1 MQLIWIPGST
11 SSVKKITVSKR
22 DLIKFG
28 CLASLACILIG
39 IGVHFLGF
47 RIAIQYSPELARGMG
62 GVITVQ
68 EKEAIESS
76 YRQHLQELH
85 SELSH
90 LSERITEIRTLK
102 DRFASLATP
111 STVRN
116 KAFEEK
122 GKGGPYQPI
131 VLLPNSKNTLA
142 IDLEKTLE
150 STLYLREGV
159 QNLEK
164 TWRAHYEWLS
174 QLPTGSPIANRVGLS
189 SNYGTRIDPF
199 TRQLAQHPGID
210 FSAPPGTPILASGDG
225 KIIRAEFDSAY
236 GNFVEIEHADNFISK
251 YAHARKLNVK
261 AGQDVKR
268 GQVIGEVGSTG
279 RSTGSHLH
287 YEISR
292 NGNIINPMQILVAKD
307 VLVAQQSQ

>member
-11 SSVKKITVSKR
+11 SNVKKITISKR
-22 DLIKFG
+22 GLIQFG

-39 IGVHFLGF
+39 VGVHFLGF

-76 YRQHLQELH
+76 YRQHLQELR

-90 LSERITEIRTLK
+90 LSERITEIKTLK

-111 STVRN
+111 SVLRN
-116 KAFEEK
+116 KAFEDK

-131 VLLPNSKNTLA
+131 LLDPQSKNTLA
-142 IDLEKTLE
+142 NDLESTLK
-150 STLYLREGV
+150 STLYLREGI

-164 TWRAHYEWLS
+164 TWQAHYEWLN

-189 SNYGTRIDPF
+189 SNFGTRIDPF

-225 KIIRAEFDSAY
+225 KVVRAEFDNAY
-236 GNFVEIEHADNFISK
+236 GNFIEIEHADNFVSK

-261 AGQDVKR
+261 AGQEVKR
-268 GQVIGEVGSTG
+268 GQVIAEVGSTG
-279 RSTGSHLH
+279 RSTGPHLH

-292 NGNIINPMQILVAKD
+292 NGSIINPMQILVAKD
-307 VLVAQQSQ
+307 VLVAQQAQ